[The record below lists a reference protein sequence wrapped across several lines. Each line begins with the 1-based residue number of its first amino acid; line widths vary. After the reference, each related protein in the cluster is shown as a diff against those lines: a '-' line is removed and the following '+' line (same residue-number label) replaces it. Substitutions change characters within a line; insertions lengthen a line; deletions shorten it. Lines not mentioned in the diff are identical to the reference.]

1 MVGVK
6 LVDLTQENQKMEENV
21 REISAVTDNESNEMV
36 NVEIVP
42 ISLEQ
47 LQME

>member
-42 ISLEQ
+42 NSLEQ